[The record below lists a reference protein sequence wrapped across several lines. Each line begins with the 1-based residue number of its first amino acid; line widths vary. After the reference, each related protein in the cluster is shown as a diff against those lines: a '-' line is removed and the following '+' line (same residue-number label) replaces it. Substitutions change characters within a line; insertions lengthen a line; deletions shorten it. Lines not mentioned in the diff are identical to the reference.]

1 MTLTLSCRDLGED
14 CNYVARGETEKE
26 LLADA
31 DKHAKEAH
39 GFTDEQLKD
48 PEMRKK
54 IKAAIKKE

>member
-1 MTLTLSCRDLGED
+1 MALKLSCRDLGED
-14 CNYVARGETEKE
+14 CHYVARGETEEE
-26 LLADA
+26 LMADA
-31 DKHAKEAH
+31 DKHAKEVH